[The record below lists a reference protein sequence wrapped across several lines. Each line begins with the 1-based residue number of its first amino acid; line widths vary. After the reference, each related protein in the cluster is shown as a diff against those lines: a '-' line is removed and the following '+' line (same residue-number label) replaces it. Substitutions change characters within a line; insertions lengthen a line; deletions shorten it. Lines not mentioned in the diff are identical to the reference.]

1 MEPAKVLIVDDHA
14 LFRHGVRTAI
24 ERDGDLQVVGETDS
38 GIEALA
44 RARELGPDLIL
55 MEISLPDGSGL
66 EAVHKIKHEFP
77 EVKVVVLTIH
87 DGEES
92 LFGAIR
98 EGAEGFLTKDVPAEA
113 LLESLRGVMRGEACL
128 SRRMTARVL
137 HELARMAQVQA
148 GRVTRRLTSREHQVL
163 HNVTAGLS
171 NSEIARA
178 LRISEN
184 TVKVHITHILEKLQL
199 ENRTEAA
206 AYARRLN
213 LYGG

>member
-14 LFRHGVRTAI
+14 LFRHGVRTVI
-24 ERDGDLQVVGETDS
+24 ERDGDLQVVGETTN

-44 RARELGPDLIL
+44 RARELHPDLIL
-55 MEISLPDGSGL
+55 MEISSPDGSGL
-66 EAVHKIKHEFP
+66 EAVHKIKHELP
-77 EVKVVVLTIH
+77 EVKIVVLTVH
-87 DGEES
+87 DGKEN

-98 EGAEGFLTKDVPAEA
+98 GGAEGFLTKDVPAET

-128 SRRMTARVL
+128 SRRMAAWL
-137 HELARMAQVQA
+137 FHELARMAQVQA
-148 GRVTRRLTSREHQVL
+148 GRVIGQLTARENQVL
-163 HNVTAGLS
+163 YQITLGLS